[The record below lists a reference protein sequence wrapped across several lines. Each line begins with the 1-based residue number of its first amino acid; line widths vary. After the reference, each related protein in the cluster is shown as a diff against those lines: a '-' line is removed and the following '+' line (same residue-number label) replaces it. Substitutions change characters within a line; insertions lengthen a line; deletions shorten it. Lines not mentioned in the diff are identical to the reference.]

1 MAVDSHQSGGGTD
14 SGGDAQLMVNTID
27 RYVNLMRIKNA
38 ADRDAEIAFQERE
51 LRAIL
56 RVLEIPVEKLVIN

>member
-1 MAVDSHQSGGGTD
+1 MAVNKSGVETD
-14 SGGDAQLMVNTID
+14 GDAQLMVNTID

-56 RVLEIPVEKLVIN
+56 RVLDIPVEKLVVH

>member
-1 MAVDSHQSGGGTD
+1 MAVNKSGVETD
-14 SGGDAQLMVNTID
+14 SDAQLMVNTID

-56 RVLEIPVEKLVIN
+56 RVLDIPVEKLVVH